1 MSEQTPPDTDAQTPD
16 TGDQPQTETTQAK
29 PDAGPDLSKQ
39 VEELTAKLAALEAE
53 KQAQAEKAAEAAKAA
68 EAEKMSAEEKAQAAL
83 AEQASALE
91 AERGRRRADRLR
103 LELDA
108 RGVKPR
114 LRQFVPNG
122 IDPFTDEGRAAL
134 DELVRANPEFV
145 EDKRDVRP
153 PRPEASDAT
162 AKALG
167 TSTEALRRAIENARA
182 VGESEE
188 WIAQK
193 FGTRG

>member
-1 MSEQTPPDTDAQTPD
+1 MNGQTPPESNNDATPPSD
-16 TGDQPQTETTQAK
+16 GGQVAEQPA
-29 PDAGPDLSKQ
+29 DNAGPDLSKQ

-91 AERGRRRADRLR
+91 AERGRLRADRLR

-114 LRQFVPNG
+114 LRQFVPDG

-134 DELVRANPEFV
+134 DEFVRANPEFV